1 MFLHLTF
8 KKSPRFL
15 LLVDL
20 SPLPA
25 VELRIT
31 AQSYFR

>member
-8 KKSPRFL
+8 KESPWFL
-15 LLVDL
+15 LLADW

-31 AQSYFR
+31 AHSYFH

>member
-1 MFLHLTF
+1 MFLHLIF
-8 KKSPRFL
+8 KESPWFL
-15 LLVDL
+15 LLADW

-31 AQSYFR
+31 AHSYFH